1 MLARFVTGLIAAQ
14 GFWARP
20 LGEFNARWL
29 KALLGRMP
37 SIKSFLNGTW
47 LGHPVHGAVTDLPIG
62 ALTLALVLEVVALHE
77 AADVA
82 LGIGIL
88 TMAGAAVA
96 GLADYAD
103 TNGHNQLVA
112 TVHGTLM
119 TVALVILLVALLM
132 RIGPGAD
139 RGLPLALVVIGYL
152 IVLAG
157 AYVGGEIVYA
167 LGHMVNRHAWRF
179 APGPTDWQ
187 ALDVTDIPEGTPV
200 KAKAGAQTLL
210 LVRQGTTIHALHE
223 QCAHAG
229 GPLSQGRIVD
239 DCIECPWHRSRFELE
254 TGARRQGPTTFDQP
268 RYEVRSAEGG
278 GYEAR
283 RVTSGS
289 GRPAD
294 VHADAA

>member
-1 MLARFVTGLIAAQ
+1 MLARFLTGLIAAQ
-14 GFWARP
+14 GVWARP
-20 LGEFNARWL
+20 FGEFNHRWL
-29 KALLGRMP
+29 NALLGRMP

-47 LGHPVHGAVTDLPIG
+47 LGHPLHSAATDIPIG
-62 ALTLALVLEVVALHE
+62 ALTIALVLEVVALHE
-77 AADVA
+77 AADLA
-82 LGIGIL
+82 LAVGIL
-88 TMAGAAVA
+88 TMAAAAVA

-103 TNGHNQLVA
+103 TSGHAQLVA

-119 TVALVILLVALLM
+119 TIALVILLVALLLW
-132 RIGPGAD
+132 IGPGAD

-152 IVLAG
+152 ILLAG

-179 APGPTDWQ
+179 SGAATDWQ
-187 ALDVTDIPEGTPV
+187 ALDVTDIPEDTPV
-200 KAKAGAQTLL
+200 KAKLGAQTLV
-210 LVRQGTTIHALHE
+210 LVKQGTAIHALHE

-229 GPLSQGRIVD
+229 GPLSQGRVVD
-239 DCIECPWHRSRFELE
+239 DCIECPWHQSRFELA

-268 RYEVRSAEGG
+268 RYEVRVASGG

-294 VHADAA
+294 VRADAA